1 MSRSGIAES
10 HSNPIFRFLR
20 NLILF
25 YIVAASTYIP
35 TNSVG
40 GVPFSPYPLTHFLFV
55 DFLKI
60 YGHSDISVWW
70 HFIVALICIS
80 VIIISKVGHL
90 FMCLLVIC
98 MFSSEK
104 HLFWSSA
111 LFFFFNW
118 IVFFFLFVCLFKSC
132 MSCLYIFETYPFR
145 NYSVTTFANIFCQ
158 CRSCLFI
165 SFMVSFAMQTL
176 RNLIR
181 FHLFIFDF
189 ISIALVD

>member
-1 MSRSGIAES
+1 MYIYHIFSHSSIDEHLGCFHVLAIADSAAVNTGVHVSFWIIFLSGYMPRSGIAES
-10 HSNPIFRFLR
+10 HGNSIFSFLR
-20 NLILF
+20 NLIQF
-25 YIVAASTYIP
+25 SIMAASTYIP

-40 GVPFSPYPLTHFLFV
+40 GVPFSPHPLKHILFV

-98 MFSSEK
+98 MSSLEK

-111 LFFFFNW
+111 HFFF
-118 IVFFFLFVCLFKSC
+118 IGLFGIFVLE
-132 MSCLYIFETYPFR
+132 LYE
-145 NYSVTTFANIFCQ
+145 
-158 CRSCLFI
+158 LFI
-165 SFMVSFAMQTL
+165 YFW
-176 RNLIR
+176 NLS
-181 FHLFIFDF
+181 L
-189 ISIALVD
+189 